1 MLGSK
6 CKDAHNLFDFHVEEK
21 FVQILFDFC
30 PEDNLPFSQDMVKF
44 TEKELDIWFM
54 LNDENFT
61 ASLDWEHVDDDDDPD
76 DDDDEDALASHDMGH
91 GSHPSSII

>member
-1 MLGSK
+1 
-6 CKDAHNLFDFHVEEK
+6 
-21 FVQILFDFC
+21 
-30 PEDNLPFSQDMVKF
+30 
-44 TEKELDIWFM
+44 M

-91 GSHPSSII
+91 GSHPSSIIWRHPTKSPHKPRLFSALLFITAVNYCAMRMMILATH

>member
-30 PEDNLPFSQDMVKF
+30 PEENLPFLQDMVKF

-54 LNDENFT
+54 LNDDFYKENNDENFT
-61 ASLDWEHVDDDDDPD
+61 TSLDWEHVDDDDDYDNDYYD
-76 DDDDEDALASHDMGH
+76 DNV
-91 GSHPSSII
+91 

>member
-1 MLGSK
+1 
-6 CKDAHNLFDFHVEEK
+6 
-21 FVQILFDFC
+21 
-30 PEDNLPFSQDMVKF
+30 
-44 TEKELDIWFM
+44 M

-61 ASLDWEHVDDDDDPD
+61 ASLDWEHVEDDDDPD

>member
-1 MLGSK
+1 
-6 CKDAHNLFDFHVEEK
+6 
-21 FVQILFDFC
+21 
-30 PEDNLPFSQDMVKF
+30 
-44 TEKELDIWFM
+44 M

-61 ASLDWEHVDDDDDPD
+61 ASLDWEHVD